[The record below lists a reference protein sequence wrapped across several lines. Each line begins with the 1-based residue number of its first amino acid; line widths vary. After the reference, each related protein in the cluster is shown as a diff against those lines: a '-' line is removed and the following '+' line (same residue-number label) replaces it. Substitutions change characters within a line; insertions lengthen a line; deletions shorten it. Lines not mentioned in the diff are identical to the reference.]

1 MAITLDEAT
10 QVITVAQADLTF
22 VSGTLYEL
30 DTNTFRHA
38 VGALLDN
45 TRYIWMAPAFA
56 HNGEVTVA
64 GTTFARSIELI
75 NGYSIT
81 FENLSYSVRLAGS
94 NNNLFD
100 IDGGILNPSALVTV
114 IPQNS
119 AGLISSPDITVIRKL
134 IQNRA
139 DVNQTSNKMEI
150 YNDAGSVIE
159 YEGDVFEDT
168 AGTTPWDGT
177 GAIVRRDKLVEV

>member
-1 MAITLDEAT
+1 MAISIDEAT
-10 QVITVAQADLTF
+10 KVISVGQSDLTL

-30 DTNTFRHA
+30 DTNAFRIA
-38 VGALLDN
+38 VKALLASE
-45 TRYIWMAPAFA
+45 RYIWMPVAIA

-64 GTTFARSIELI
+64 GTTFARAIELI

-114 IPQNS
+114 IAQNS

-134 IQNRA
+134 IQNEQYTNP
-139 DVNQTSNKMEI
+139 VTNKMEVQ
-150 YNDAGSVIE
+150 NDTSTGIE
-159 YEGDVFEDT
+159 FEADVWEDD
-168 AGTTPWDGT
+168 GTTAWDGT
-177 GAIVRRDKLVEV
+177 GPIVRRDRLDAV